1 MIVLFL
7 VIYMMKRISKRI
19 TNYLIKNGIIPS
31 TERSVY
37 DYCVEMTIVM
47 GISYLVFFILSF
59 LFKEVSTSLV
69 FLISF
74 SIFRKTLGG
83 YHANNYYICSIMT
96 LLTYL
101 FFIFTLKCFP
111 SIFNYSFFIIIIS
124 CILII
129 VLSPKQHKNK
139 PFTSKQLILFKI
151 ISKLTAFAVLTFT
164 IITKIYSESIVNTKL
179 FFSMSYG
186 IGLSVFALII
196 SYIER
201 RKNDEEIVSIS

>member
-1 MIVLFL
+1 MIVLFW
-7 VIYMMKRISKRI
+7 VINMIKRISERL
-19 TNYLIKNGIIPS
+19 TYYLIKNGIIPS

-59 LFKEVSTSLV
+59 IFKEVSASLV

-83 YHANNYYICSIMT
+83 YHANNYYVCSIMT

-129 VLSPKQHKNK
+129 ILSPKQHKNK
-139 PFTSKQLILFKI
+139 PFTAKQLVLFKI
-151 ISKLTAFAVLTFT
+151 ISKLTAFVVLTFT
-164 IITKIYSESIVNTKL
+164 IIIKIYAESIFTTKL